1 MKKLILL
8 ALFPLLLSPVGC
20 SCKWQTKMEKQ
31 ILKVTGGKFTVKV
44 YDGGKLVAQYRG
56 NGYVWF
62 EETKSEKRHTGV
74 VTFKDERGRIVR
86 IGAFGGV
93 VIVEYE

>member
-8 ALFPLLLSPVGC
+8 TLFPLLLSPVGC